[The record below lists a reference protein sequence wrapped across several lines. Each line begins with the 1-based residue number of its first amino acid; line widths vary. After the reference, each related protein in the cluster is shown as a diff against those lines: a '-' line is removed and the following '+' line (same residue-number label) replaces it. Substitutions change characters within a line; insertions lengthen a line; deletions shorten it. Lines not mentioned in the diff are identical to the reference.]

1 MTMKPNNKVA
11 AGGIAGAVVAVLV
24 WIYSYYQAQ
33 EGMNLPPMTAEIA
46 AALTVIVST
55 VVGYLKKE

>member
-1 MTMKPNNKVA
+1 MKPKVA

-24 WIYSYYQAQ
+24 WIYGFYQAQ
-33 EGMNLPPMTAEIA
+33 ANLPPMTAEIA

-55 VVGYLKKE
+55 IVGWLKED